1 MDLQDQRMQC
11 LKMAFELGGDTERVL
26 TAAQRMLDFVAG
38 AAQPA
43 VTVAEPAS
51 PEPAAEPA
59 SVMEEKPEA
68 PAAAVAETVVA
79 EAVITEAVAA
89 DVVADPIAACGTAL
103 VMPES
108 GNLADALPSP
118 ETVEAV
124 ADPAP
129 AAESTVETA
138 PAAEAAGEVIA
149 AEEAAAPAEAPAADV
164 AASLK
169 RHRLKRLR
177 PKLLSWKRLLPN
189 RPWPRPHRKRQSKRL
204 VKSLRWERL
213 QSKWLLRRLLRRMH
227 LRKLLP
233 PK

>member
-129 AAESTVETA
+129 AAETTVETA

-149 AEEAAAPAEAPAADV
+149 PEEAAAPAEAPAAD
-164 AASLK
+164 
-169 RHRLKRLR
+169 
-177 PKLLSWKRLLPN
+177 LP
-189 RPWPRPHRKRQSKRL
+189 PEETPA
-204 VKSLRWERL
+204 ERL
-213 QSKWLLRRLLRRMH
+213 GRSCCRGRGYCRTGRGRGRTGRGSRSDW
-227 LRKLLP
+227 
-233 PK
+233 